1 MANKWDRIVL
11 QAIIDTPVVEEWIKE
26 QYGT

>member
-11 QAIIDTPVVEEWIKE
+11 QAIIDTPVAEEWIIE
-26 QYGT
+26 QCGT

>member
-26 QYGT
+26 QCGT